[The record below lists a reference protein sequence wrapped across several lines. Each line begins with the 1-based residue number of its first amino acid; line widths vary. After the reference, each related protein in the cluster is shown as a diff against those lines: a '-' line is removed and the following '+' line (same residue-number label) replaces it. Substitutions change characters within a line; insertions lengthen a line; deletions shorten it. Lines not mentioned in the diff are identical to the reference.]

1 MRYLGIDYGLAKIG
15 LALGESDGEAY
26 PIEEI
31 SAEGA
36 IPAIVKVIAEDGVDE
51 IVVGIPVDIEG
62 EPTKQSEITQQFI
75 TLLKDALAEAGME
88 KPVHEVDERNTSQES
103 RRLQQETGTMEG
115 KDALAAML
123 ILKDYLSR

>member
-1 MRYLGIDYGLAKIG
+1 MRYLGIDYGLATIG

-36 IPAIVKVIAEDGVDE
+36 IPTIVKVIVDDGVDE
-51 IVVGIPVDIEG
+51 IVIGVPVDSEG
-62 EPTKQSEITQQFI
+62 EPTQQSEITQQFI
-75 TLLKDALAEAGME
+75 GLLTDALSEAGME
-88 KPVHEVDERNTSQES
+88 MPIHQVDERNTSQES
-103 RRLQQETGTMEG
+103 KRLQQETGTMEG

-123 ILKDYLSR
+123 ILKDFLSR